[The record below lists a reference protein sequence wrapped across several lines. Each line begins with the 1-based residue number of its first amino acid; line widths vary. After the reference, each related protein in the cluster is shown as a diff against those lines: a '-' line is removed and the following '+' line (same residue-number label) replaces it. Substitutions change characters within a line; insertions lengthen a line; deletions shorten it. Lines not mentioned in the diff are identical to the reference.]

1 MSRSHHA
8 TRAGL
13 YLYLEPLATL
23 VLAVPLLGE
32 PFGPFIALGGG
43 PVLAGVYVG
52 QRERR
57 S

>member
-1 MSRSHHA
+1 MGKLGA

-32 PFGPFIALGGG
+32 PFGPVVALGGG
-43 PVLAGVYVG
+43 LVLAGVYMG
-52 QRERR
+52 QGNTA